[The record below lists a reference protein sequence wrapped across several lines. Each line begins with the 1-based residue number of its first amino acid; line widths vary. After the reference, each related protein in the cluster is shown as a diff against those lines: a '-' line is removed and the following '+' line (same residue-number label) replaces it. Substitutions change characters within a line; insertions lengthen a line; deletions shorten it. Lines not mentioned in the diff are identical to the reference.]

1 VSPLLAN
8 VALDGLERLFDGP
21 RKGSGRAKARGPS
34 KKAAPNTGITLVRF
48 ADDFVVAAP
57 TREALESYVL
67 PKIKTF
73 LAERGLSLNPDK
85 TKIVNLNE
93 GFDFLGFNVRRY
105 PNGKLLTK
113 PQDKKVVEHLRGMKA
128 WLKNNVHVSED
139 GVIHTLSP
147 KILGWA
153 GYYRHSVAKQVY
165 QKAGS
170 RLWRML
176 WAWAR
181 RRHPTKS
188 TGWLKQRYF
197 IRKGDRDWI
206 FATRTGRDMLTLPL
220 YDRIKIVRHVK
231 VQGSASPMDPAL
243 RDYWDKRQKARLKAL
258 MVSKKRLRL
267 LEKQGHACAQC
278 KVRFDPDDEMEDMDE
293 HHHEPR
299 RGGGSEAEINL
310 RLVHRWC
317 HQAHHRREKAARA

>member
-1 VSPLLAN
+1 MSPLLAN

-67 PKIKTF
+67 PKNKTF

-105 PNGKLLTK
+105 PNGKVLIQ

-176 WAWAR
+176 GR
-181 RRHPTKS
+181 
-188 TGWLKQRYF
+188 GED
-197 IRKGDRDWI
+197 IRPSR
-206 FATRTGRDMLTLPL
+206 
-220 YDRIKIVRHVK
+220 
-231 VQGSASPMDPAL
+231 PA
-243 RDYWDKRQKARLKAL
+243 
-258 MVSKKRLRL
+258 
-267 LEKQGHACAQC
+267 G
-278 KVRFDPDDEMEDMDE
+278 
-293 HHHEPR
+293 
-299 RGGGSEAEINL
+299 
-310 RLVHRWC
+310 
-317 HQAHHRREKAARA
+317 